1 VSQKNLRFILFIAIL
16 HFVVGSYS
24 QSLHGQVI
32 VRTVQEKTVN
42 LIAGKDNSKASSV
55 SPSPL
60 VVIEGFS
67 YKVLNLPLSLVIGG
81 TEINGIDGFF
91 YKFSLRLRV
100 LNSLLAAL
108 IIFPLIHFFSRLMSL
123 QEQSHPLSEVRDS
136 TIPSERIA
144 ANLTDEKIWRIALL
158 PILGPICLGGMK
170 RSIRSDMIF
179 VFCIHSVAS
188 LGINT
193 VLRVGQEIMS
203 VSQGVNEVSAKPGM
217 LEFLRWILHV
227 PLSPI
232 LGQKVLSQNPSLILL
247 NSVICTFAVGVIR
260 WWLTTK
266 NESQR

>member
-1 VSQKNLRFILFIAIL
+1 
-16 HFVVGSYS
+16 
-24 QSLHGQVI
+24 
-32 VRTVQEKTVN
+32 
-42 LIAGKDNSKASSV
+42 
-55 SPSPL
+55 
-60 VVIEGFS
+60 
-67 YKVLNLPLSLVIGG
+67 VIGG

-170 RSIRSDMIF
+170 RSIRSDMVF

>member
-1 VSQKNLRFILFIAIL
+1 MSQKNLRFILFIAIL

-24 QSLHGQVI
+24 QYLHIQVI
-32 VRTVQEKTVN
+32 VRTTQEKTAN

-55 SPSPL
+55 SQSPL
-60 VVIEGFS
+60 VVVERFS
-67 YKVLNLPLSLVIGG
+67 YKVLNLPLSLVIRG
-81 TEINGIDGFF
+81 TELHGVDKFF
-91 YKFSLRLRV
+91 FISLRLRV
-100 LNSLLAAL
+100 LNSLLAGL
-108 IIFPLIHFFSRLMSL
+108 IIFSLIHFFSRLASP
-123 QEQSHPLSEVRDS
+123 QEQFHPLSGGRDS
-136 TIPSERIA
+136 TILSERIA
-144 ANLTDEKIWRIALL
+144 GNITNEKIWRIALSH
-158 PILGPICLGGMK
+158 IFGPIGFVGMK

-179 VFCIHSVAS
+179 VFCIHSFAS
-188 LGINT
+188 LGIT
-193 VLRVGQEIMS
+193 AVLRVGQEIMS

-232 LGQKVLSQNPSLILL
+232 LGQKVLSQNPSLIIL

>member
-1 VSQKNLRFILFIAIL
+1 MSQKNLRFILFIAIL

-24 QSLHGQVI
+24 QSLHVQVI
-32 VRTVQEKTVN
+32 VRTTQEKTAN
-42 LIAGKDNSKASSV
+42 LIAGKDNSKTSSV

-60 VVIEGFS
+60 VVVESFS

-170 RSIRSDMIF
+170 RSIRSDMVF

>member
-1 VSQKNLRFILFIAIL
+1 
-16 HFVVGSYS
+16 
-24 QSLHGQVI
+24 
-32 VRTVQEKTVN
+32 
-42 LIAGKDNSKASSV
+42 
-55 SPSPL
+55 
-60 VVIEGFS
+60 VIER
-67 YKVLNLPLSLVIGG
+67 
-81 TEINGIDGFF
+81 TELHRYDVFF
-91 YKFSLRLRV
+91 YNFSLRLRV
-100 LNSLLAAL
+100 LNSLLATL
-108 IIFPLIHFFSRLMSL
+108 IISPLIHFFSRLMSL
-123 QEQSHPLSEVRDS
+123 QEQSHSLSEVRDS
-136 TIPSERIA
+136 TILSERIA

-158 PILGPICLGGMK
+158 PILGPMCLVGMR